1 MFYICLNFPASVRIT
16 ASELGPTARVQN
28 SRDAAMQ
35 CCAGACA
42 VAVASAIGWP
52 LKNSN
57 CINFQKSN
65 LKMLLSKSN
74 NKTE

>member
-1 MFYICLNFPASVRIT
+1 MFYIYLNFPASVRTT
-16 ASELGPTARVQN
+16 ASELGPTARVQS

-52 LKNSN
+52 PKK
-57 CINFQKSN
+57 IIFKS
-65 LKMLLSKSN
+65 LI
-74 NKTE
+74 